1 MDRRDEASQGEGWPR
16 SPTLV
21 TALVLCAV
29 FPLQYLLSAVGGTT
43 VFALSLPLG
52 NAPWTVVTS
61 VYAHAGLWHLLSNV
75 AVLVPVGLLVERGT
89 TPARYHTYFLASG
102 VVAGVTQ
109 VLVAAPSG
117 NTAVIGASGAVF
129 ALVGYLVTGNR
140 LSNRVLGRVSGQAI
154 PERVVTV
161 ALVGAAVV
169 LAVLFSGPGTAI
181 VAHATGLTIGVLAGW
196 RRVLAAGR

>member
-1 MDRRDEASQGEGWPR
+1 M
-16 SPTLV
+16 

-52 NAPWTVVTS
+52 AAPWTLVTS

-89 TPARYHTYFLASG
+89 TPVRYHAYFLASG
-102 VVAGVTQ
+102 VIAGVTQ
-109 VLVAAPSG
+109 VLVVAPNG
-117 NTAVIGASGAVF
+117 NAAVIGASGAVF

-140 LSNRVLGRVSGQAI
+140 LTNRVLGRVTGGAV
-154 PERVVTV
+154 PERVLTV
-161 ALVGAAVV
+161 GLVGVAIV
-169 LAVLFSGPGTAI
+169 LAVVFSGPGTAL
-181 VAHATGLTIGVLAGW
+181 VAHATGLTIGLLAGW
-196 RRVLAAGR
+196 RRLLAVRR